1 MTGFLL
7 QIPIGKRV
15 TGLNDLFIDEPSP
28 AMKVSYND
36 TEFMAWGDPIEGPE
50 FPDIIN
56 DDLTVRKLM
65 GNVYGHYYYIWL
77 DKRSGGITV
86 GNSLFSILPLFY
98 HRGNETVT
106 ISDNV
111 FTISKHLG
119 IDKINKRFILE
130 TCLFNYP
137 LFNCSIYEGIDLL
150 PVNSYIRSSDHRISI
165 ARHSETAELFGEK
178 PVSMKAAL
186 RFMPDLFLQSV
197 SKYLPSQHYVSALTG
212 GFDSRTL
219 VSAGLMYKKDFTT
232 YAFGIDRSKDLLLSR
247 QLSTSAGLRFKEI
260 MLDHAYVTKESLNT
274 GKEFII
280 NSSGTATF
288 ARAHYLYAARQLASE
303 TEHIITGNFGSEIF
317 RAAHVVG
324 SMFSNNLYALFNS
337 DTPGDALSAIENSEE
352 YLCLDMSAYV
362 KEWAQFKEEL
372 ISLQCY
378 DPKYSLLTR
387 NQRFYLFVMEEVFR
401 KYFGAEMINQF
412 RHVRNRT
419 PYLDIDFLKEIFRT
433 DLAGI
438 HSGFFEH
445 NPLKR
450 YKGQI
455 LYSHI
460 IRKAHPEFGRMMTD
474 KGYRPDDLLTL
485 AGKARV
491 VKGYY
496 QKKTGKSVSA
506 PDPNSVLLSWQANRN
521 YWMKLPVQEEY
532 FRLTGSPEK
541 ISVNLLY
548 RIYSL
553 SYCLNY

>member
-15 TGLNDLFIDEPSP
+15 TGLKDLFIDEPSP
-28 AMKVSYND
+28 ALKISQND
-36 TEFMAWGDPIEGPE
+36 IEFMAWGDPIREG
-50 FPDIIN
+50 
-56 DDLTVRKLM
+56 DLTKLLDEDLTPGKLM
-65 GNVYGHYYYIWL
+65 GKLYGHYYYVWL
-77 DKRSGGITV
+77 DKSSGRINA
-86 GNSLFSILPLFY
+86 GNSMFGILPVYY
-98 HRGNETVT
+98 HHGDEIVT

-111 FTISKHLG
+111 FTVSKYLG
-119 IDKINKRFILE
+119 IKEINRRFILE

-137 LFNCSIYEGIDLL
+137 LFNSSIYEGIDLL
-150 PVNSYIRSSDHRISI
+150 PANSYIRYADQKISFI
-165 ARHSETAELFGEK
+165 RHFETAGLFADK
-178 PVSMKAAL
+178 PLSMRAAL
-186 RFMPDLFLQSV
+186 GFMPDIFLQSAL
-197 SKYLPSQHYVSALTG
+197 KYLPSQHYVSALTG

-219 VSAGLMYKKDFTT
+219 VAAGLMYKRDFST
-232 YAFGIDRSKDLLLSR
+232 YAFGTDGSKDLSLSR
-247 QLSTSAGLRFKEI
+247 ELSKSAGLNFEEI
-260 MLDHAYVTKESLNT
+260 GLDEAYVLQESLKA

-288 ARAHYLYAARQLASE
+288 ARAHYLYAARQLATD

-324 SMFSNNLYALFNS
+324 SMFSSNLYKLFNS
-337 DTPGDALSAIENSEE
+337 ETPTEALSAIEKSDE
-352 YLCLDMSAYV
+352 YLSLNPAAF
-362 KEWAQFKEEL
+362 KNEWAQFKEEVKN
-372 ISLQCY
+372 LQCY
-378 DPKYSLLTR
+378 DPQYSLLTR

-412 RHVRNRT
+412 RYVRNRT

-460 IRKAHPEFGRMMTD
+460 IRKAYPEFGKMNSD

-485 AGKARV
+485 TGKARI

-496 QKKTGKSVSA
+496 NKKTVRSTSA
-506 PDPNSVLLSWQANRN
+506 PDPNGVSASWRANRE
-521 YWMKLPVQEEY
+521 YWMKIPVQEEY
-532 FRLTGSPEK
+532 FRTTGKTGKMSD
-541 ISVNLLY
+541 NLIY